1 MTLHGIAQCNVVSL
15 VIILYKV
22 LPQSLLC
29 HLACTLAYFLDFGF
43 RLGREQ
49 GYGVLDAVCHFGIVI
64 VRTVQHFHS
73 VVYAM
78 LVFRLFTQSPKPAR
92 SVVMVGTRKATLSS
106 GVYPHGS

>member
-1 MTLHGIAQCNVVSL
+1 M
-15 VIILYKV
+15 
-22 LPQSLLC
+22 
-29 HLACTLAYFLDFGF
+29 ACTLAYFLDFGF

-78 LVFRLFTQSPKPAR
+78 LVFQTVHPKSETGK